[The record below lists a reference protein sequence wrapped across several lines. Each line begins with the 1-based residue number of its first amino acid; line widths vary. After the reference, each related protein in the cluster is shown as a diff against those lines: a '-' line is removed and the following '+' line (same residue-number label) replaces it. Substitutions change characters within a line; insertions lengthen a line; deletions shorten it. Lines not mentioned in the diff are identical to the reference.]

1 MGRRGKGERPF
12 LTPGSRSV
20 YKFLRLAPAYQPPG
34 GLEPPGGYHRGL
46 PFSANGPLGPDQGH
60 TFSANGP
67 LGPDQGHTF
76 STNGPLGPDQGHTF
90 STNGPLGPDQG
101 HTFSA
106 NGPLGPDQGHTFFA
120 NGPLG
125 PDQGHTFSTIRP
137 LGPDQGHVFPDDRPL
152 GGYRTPANRNL
163 VRARRRGRRS
173 KETKD
178 LISAP
183 SRPTDGLKR
192 ARQAGDKVLVNGKDY
207 ARLSRPYKT
216 SVFRIA
222 DRALIFSKS

>member
-12 LTPGSRSV
+12 LTAGSRSV

-34 GLEPPGGYHRGL
+34 GSKPPGGYHRGL
-46 PFSANGPLGPDQGH
+46 P
-60 TFSANGP
+60 
-67 LGPDQGHTF
+67 
-76 STNGPLGPDQGHTF
+76 
-90 STNGPLGPDQG
+90 
-101 HTFSA
+101 FSA